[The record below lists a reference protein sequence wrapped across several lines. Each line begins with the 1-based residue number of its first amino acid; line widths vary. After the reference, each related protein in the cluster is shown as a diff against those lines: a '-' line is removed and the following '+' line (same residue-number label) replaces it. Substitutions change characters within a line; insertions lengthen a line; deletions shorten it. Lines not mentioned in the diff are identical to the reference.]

1 MGTFIFSK
9 KQGGFFPFSP
19 HLLGLTPRHFHA
31 GRRPR
36 PSAAAAAESGEG
48 PRWREA
54 TSGKFGQRPPC
65 PALGSGRRNRA
76 EMRGTGLP
84 EGRQAVARAG
94 KGEAGPKPPAS
105 SPHCRSQLRRRLGP
119 GVRLLR
125 CWRSRAPCRGLGG
138 RLRGRTGSIAHRS
151 PRGESPGFA
160 VPLPEHREKFSHNL
174 SAERNGLAA
183 ACLPSIPIVE
193 DCQLPL
199 RQWTERDSG
208 SGALVLPPEKCIT
221 DRSHSQGAHCR
232 RWFQHPRPERAAP
245 GTGLRRRTGL
255 PRSSPATTRLSPVVI
270 APQQPSGSWRRFWSE
285 APCAGLVLDDVPQ
298 PDARGAGSR
307 AATPARERDREW
319 QKDMRL

>member
-19 HLLGLTPRHFHA
+19 HLLGLTPRHLHA

-54 TSGKFGQRPPC
+54 TTSGKFGQRPPC
-65 PALGSGRRNRA
+65 PAGGTGPRCGGRGSRRAGRRCQGPEKGKRVPNHRHPRHTVGVSWPPPRA
-76 EMRGTGLP
+76 RCASA
-84 EGRQAVARAG
+84 AVLEEQSAMP
-94 KGEAGPKPPAS
+94 GPWWTPPWPDWLH
-105 SPHCRSQLRRRLGP
+105 SPHEPARREPRVRHSLP
-119 GVRLLR
+119 G
-125 CWRSRAPCRGLGG
+125 
-138 RLRGRTGSIAHRS
+138 
-151 PRGESPGFA
+151 
-160 VPLPEHREKFSHNL
+160 HREKFSHNL
-174 SAERNGLAA
+174 SAARNGLAA

-221 DRSHSQGAHCR
+221 DRSHSRGAHCR

>member
-1 MGTFIFSK
+1 MPGPWWT
-9 KQGGFFPFSP
+9 PPWPDWLHSP
-19 HLLGLTPRHFHA
+19 HEPARREPRVRH
-31 GRRPR
+31 
-36 PSAAAAAESGEG
+36 S
-48 PRWREA
+48 
-54 TSGKFGQRPPC
+54 
-65 PALGSGRRNRA
+65 
-76 EMRGTGLP
+76 LP
-84 EGRQAVARAG
+84 G
-94 KGEAGPKPPAS
+94 
-105 SPHCRSQLRRRLGP
+105 
-119 GVRLLR
+119 
-125 CWRSRAPCRGLGG
+125 
-138 RLRGRTGSIAHRS
+138 
-151 PRGESPGFA
+151 
-160 VPLPEHREKFSHNL
+160 HREKFSHNL
-174 SAERNGLAA
+174 SAARNGLAA

-221 DRSHSQGAHCR
+221 DRSHSRGAHCR